1 MTETVTAAEPHVET
15 PAEGGTPA
23 AVKPKKTPHPKGPL
37 FYLKKCLWLI
47 LGALITAAGLELFL
61 IPNNVIDGGVVG
73 LSIMSQT
80 ITGMGL
86 GVFLVLYNIPFVYLG
101 YKQIGKNFALSTVFA
116 IIMLSI
122 WSSLLHN
129 VSQVTND
136 PFLAAIFG
144 GVVTGLGVGIVMRT
158 GGCFDGT
165 EIVAIILDARTQF
178 SVGEVVM
185 FINLFILSSAGLLY
199 GWDKAMYSLF
209 AYFVIAKMIDVV
221 LKGLDESY
229 AVMIVTNEHEEMTAA
244 LNERLGRGVTLL
256 HGAGGY
262 TGEAKEVLY
271 CVVTRLE
278 IDKLKE
284 IVLDKDE
291 NAFVTINAVH
301 DIVGG
306 RFKKKAIH

>member
-1 MTETVTAAEPHVET
+1 MTAQNTHA
-15 PAEGGTPA
+15 G
-23 AVKPKKTPHPKGPL
+23 KPKHGTL
-37 FYLKKCLWLI
+37 FYVKKMLMLI
-47 LGALITAAGLELFL
+47 IGALITAAGLELFL

-73 LSIMSQT
+73 LSIMSHT
-80 ITGMGL
+80 ITGMTL
-86 GVFLVLYNIPFVYLG
+86 GTFLVIYNIPFIYMG
-101 YKQIGKNFALSTVFA
+101 YKQIGKSFALSTIFA
-116 IIMLSI
+116 IVMLSV
-122 WSSLLHN
+122 WTGVLHA
-129 VSQVTND
+129 VPPVTSD

-158 GGCFDGT
+158 GGSFDGT

-229 AVMIVTNEHEEMTAA
+229 AVMIVTNEHEEVTAA

-278 IDKLKE
+278 LDKLKE

-291 NAFVTINAVH
+291 KAFVTINAVH